1 MGEPE
6 EPTRFPTPWPEH
18 AALSLLVAGVMLV
31 GLYPQP
37 IFEAVEGSTQFIFA
51 ASQAAGAVA
60 GP

>member
-1 MGEPE
+1 M
-6 EPTRFPTPWPEH
+6 
-18 AALSLLVAGVMLV
+18 LL

-37 IFEAVEGSTQFIFA
+37 IFEAVEGSTQFIFT